1 MENGLCAWGERM
13 RRRELIALISGV
25 ATACALP
32 GYAQQPSAS
41 RRVGVL
47 MNLAEADPAAQR
59 LIATFRES
67 LNKMGWVEGA
77 NLHVDYRWSAG
88 DLERIRKYAAELI
101 ALRPD
106 VILAYGG
113 SVVRP
118 LLQLTHSVPIV
129 FTEVIDPIA
138 DGFITSLAHP
148 GGNATGFSLID
159 FGISGKWL
167 ELLKQISPHITKV
180 VVFEQPSSP
189 GAAGQVRA
197 IQSAATSFGVEI
209 TSAGLSQPGEIE
221 RAIVAEHEANGGVI
235 VTVSPLSAINR
246 DLIIALAARY
256 KVPAVYP
263 LRYFAVSGGL
273 ISYGP
278 DRLEPYRRAAV
289 YVDRILK
296 GERAAELPVQ
306 QPTKYELVINL
317 KTASGLGIT
326 IPPTLLAL
334 ADDVIE

>member
-1 MENGLCAWGERM
+1 M
-13 RRRELIALISGV
+13 RRRELIALVSGV

-32 GYAQQPSAS
+32 VYAQQPSTL

-47 MNLAEADPAAQR
+47 MNLSEADPAAQR

-67 LNKMGWVEGA
+67 LKKMGWVEEA
-77 NLHVDYRWSAG
+77 NLHIDYRWSAG
-88 DLERIRKYAAELI
+88 DAELIRKYAAELI
-101 ALRPD
+101 AIGPE

-113 SVVRP
+113 SVVGP
-118 LLQLTHSVPIV
+118 LLKLSRSPIV
-129 FTEVIDPIA
+129 FTEVVDPVA
-138 DGFITSLAHP
+138 AGFIASLARP

-167 ELLKQISPHITKV
+167 ELLKQISPGITKV

-189 GAAGQVRA
+189 GAAGQLRA
-197 IQSAATSFGVEI
+197 IQSAATLFGVEI
-209 TSAGLSQPGEIE
+209 MAADLSDPGEIE
-221 RAIVAEHEANGGVI
+221 RGIVAEHEANGGVI
-235 VTVSPLSAINR
+235 VTVSPLSTVNR
-246 DLIIALAARY
+246 SRIIALAAGY

-263 LRYFAVSGGL
+263 LRYFVVSGGL

-278 DRLEPYRRAAV
+278 DRLEPYWRAAV

-296 GERAAELPVQ
+296 GEKPAELPVQ

-317 KTASGLGIT
+317 KTASALGIAM
-326 IPPTLLAL
+326 PPTLLAL
-334 ADDVIE
+334 ADEVIE

>member
-1 MENGLCAWGERM
+1 M
-13 RRRELIALISGV
+13 RRRELIALISGA
-25 ATACALP
+25 ATACTLP
-32 GYAQQPSAS
+32 GYAQQPSAL

-47 MNLAEADPAAQR
+47 MNLSEADPAAQR
-59 LIATFRES
+59 LVATFREG
-67 LNKMGWVEGA
+67 LGNLGWLKGT

-88 DLERIRKYAAELI
+88 DPERIRKYAAELI
-101 ALRPD
+101 ALDPA

-113 SVVRP
+113 SVVGP
-118 LLQLTHSVPIV
+118 LLKLSRSVPIV
-129 FTEVIDPIA
+129 FTEVVDPIA
-138 DGFITSLAHP
+138 AGFIASLARP

-167 ELLKQISPHITKV
+167 ELLKQISPSITEV

-197 IQSAATSFGVEI
+197 IQSAATSLGVEI
-209 TSAGLSQPGEIE
+209 TSASLSEPGEIE
-221 RAIVAEHEANGGVI
+221 RAIVAEREANGGVI
-235 VTVSPLSAINR
+235 ITVSPLSTVNR
-246 DLIIALAARY
+246 DRIIALAARY
-256 KVPAVYP
+256 KVPAIYP
-263 LRYFAVSGGL
+263 LRYFPVSGGL

-296 GERAAELPVQ
+296 GEKPADLPVQ

-317 KTASGLGIT
+317 KTAGALGIT
-326 IPPTLLAL
+326 MPPTLVAL
-334 ADDVIE
+334 ADEVIE

>member
-1 MENGLCAWGERM
+1 M
-13 RRRELIALISGV
+13 RRRELIALISGA

-32 GYAQQPSAS
+32 GYAQQPSAL
-41 RRVGVL
+41 RRVGAL
-47 MNLAEADPAAQR
+47 MNLSEADPAAQR
-59 LIATFRES
+59 LIATFREN

-77 NLHVDYRWSAG
+77 NLHVDYRWSGG

-101 ALRPD
+101 ALDPE

-113 SVVRP
+113 SVVGP
-118 LLQLTHSVPIV
+118 LLKLSRSVPIV
-129 FTEVIDPIA
+129 FTEVVDPIA
-138 DGFITSLAHP
+138 AGFIASLARP

-159 FGISGKWL
+159 FDISGKWL
-167 ELLKQISPHITKV
+167 ELLKQISPSITKV

-209 TSAGLSQPGEIE
+209 TSASLSEPGEIE

-235 VTVSPLSAINR
+235 VTVSPLSTLNR
-246 DLIIALAARY
+246 DRIIALAARY

-278 DRLEPYRRAAV
+278 DRLEPYRRAAI

-296 GERAAELPVQ
+296 GEKPAELPVQ

-317 KTASGLGIT
+317 KTSSALGIT
-326 IPPTLLAL
+326 MPPTLLAL
-334 ADDVIE
+334 ADEVIE

>member
-1 MENGLCAWGERM
+1 M
-13 RRRELIALISGV
+13 RRRDFIKVITGSAVTWPLA
-25 ATACALP
+25 AR
-32 GYAQQPSAS
+32 AQQPSAS
-41 RRVGVL
+41 RRLGVL
-47 MNLAEADPAAQR
+47 MNFSEADPAAQL
-59 LIATFRES
+59 LIATFREG
-67 LNKMGWVEGA
+67 LKLLGWVEGA

-88 DLERIRKYAAELI
+88 DVERIRKYAAELV
-101 ALRPD
+101 ALGPD

-118 LLQLTHSVPIV
+118 LLELSRSVPIV

-138 DGFITSLAHP
+138 AGFVASLARP
-148 GGNATGFSLID
+148 GGNATGFSVINFD
-159 FGISGKWL
+159 ISGRWL
-167 ELLKQISPHITKV
+167 ELLKQISPGITKV

-197 IQSAATSFGVEI
+197 IQSVAPSLGVEV
-209 TSAGLSQPGEIE
+209 TSAGLSEPGDIE

-235 VTVSPLSAINR
+235 VTVSPLSTVNR
-246 DLIIALAARY
+246 DQIIALAARY
-256 KVPAVYP
+256 NVPAVYP

-278 DRLEPYRRAAV
+278 DRLEAYRRAAV

-296 GERAAELPVQ
+296 GEKPAELPVQ

-317 KTASGLGIT
+317 KTARALDIT
-326 IPPTLLAL
+326 VPPTLLAL
-334 ADDVIE
+334 ANEMIE

>member
-1 MENGLCAWGERM
+1 
-13 RRRELIALISGV
+13 
-25 ATACALP
+25 
-32 GYAQQPSAS
+32 
-41 RRVGVL
+41 
-47 MNLAEADPAAQR
+47 
-59 LIATFRES
+59 
-67 LNKMGWVEGA
+67 
-77 NLHVDYRWSAG
+77 
-88 DLERIRKYAAELI
+88 
-101 ALRPD
+101 

-113 SVVRP
+113 SVVGP
-118 LLQLTHSVPIV
+118 LLKLSRSVPIV
-129 FTEVIDPIA
+129 FTEVVDPIA
-138 DGFITSLAHP
+138 AGFIASLARP

-167 ELLKQISPHITKV
+167 ELLKQISPSITKV

-209 TSAGLSQPGEIE
+209 TSASLSEPGEIE
-221 RAIVAEHEANGGVI
+221 RAIVVEHEANGGVI
-235 VTVSPLSAINR
+235 VTVSPLSTLNR
-246 DLIIALAARY
+246 DRIIALAARY

-296 GERAAELPVQ
+296 GEKPAELPVQ

-317 KTASGLGIT
+317 KTSSALGIT
-326 IPPTLLAL
+326 MPPTLLAL
-334 ADDVIE
+334 ADEVIE

>member
-1 MENGLCAWGERM
+1 M
-13 RRRELIALISGV
+13 RRRELIALVSGV

-32 GYAQQPSAS
+32 VYAQQPRTL

-47 MNLAEADPAAQR
+47 MNLSEADPAAQR

-67 LNKMGWVEGA
+67 LKKMGWVEEA
-77 NLHVDYRWSAG
+77 NLHIDYRWSAG
-88 DLERIRKYAAELI
+88 DAELIRKYAAELI
-101 ALRPD
+101 AIGPE

-113 SVVRP
+113 SVVGP
-118 LLQLTHSVPIV
+118 LLKLSRSPIV
-129 FTEVIDPIA
+129 FTEVVDPVA
-138 DGFITSLAHP
+138 AGFIASLARP

-167 ELLKQISPHITKV
+167 ELLKQISPSITKV

-197 IQSAATSFGVEI
+197 IQSAATSLGVEI
-209 TSAGLSQPGEIE
+209 TSASLSEPGEIE
-221 RAIVAEHEANGGVI
+221 RAIVAEREANGGVI
-235 VTVSPLSAINR
+235 ITVSPLSTVNR
-246 DLIIALAARY
+246 DRIIALAARY
-256 KVPAVYP
+256 KVPAIYP
-263 LRYFAVSGGL
+263 LRYFPVSGGL

-296 GERAAELPVQ
+296 GEKPADLPVQ

-317 KTASGLGIT
+317 KTAGALGVT
-326 IPPTLLAL
+326 MPPTLVAL
-334 ADDVIE
+334 ADEVIE

>member
-1 MENGLCAWGERM
+1 MQSGGLK
-13 RRRELIALISGV
+13 RRELVALLGG
-25 ATACALP
+25 AAAACAMP
-32 GYAQQPSAS
+32 AYAQQTGAL

-47 MNLAEADPAAQR
+47 MNLAESDPAAQR
-59 LIATFRES
+59 LIATFREG
-67 LNKMGWVEGA
+67 LNKLGWVEGV
-77 NLHVDYRWSAG
+77 NLHIDYRWSAG
-88 DLERIRKYAAELI
+88 DVERIRTDAAELI
-101 ALRPD
+101 ALGPA

-118 LLQLTHSVPIV
+118 LLKLTRSVPIV
-129 FTEVIDPIA
+129 FTEVVDPIA
-138 DGFITSLAHP
+138 AGFIASLAHP

-167 ELLKQISPHITKV
+167 ELLKQISPGIAKA

-189 GAAGQVRA
+189 GAAGQMRA
-197 IQSAATSFGVEI
+197 IASAAPSFGVEV
-209 TSAGLSQPGEIE
+209 TSASLSEPGEIE
-221 RAIVAEHEANGGVI
+221 KAIAAQHEANGGSI
-235 VTVSPLSAINR
+235 ITVSPLSTVNR
-246 DLIIALAARY
+246 DRIIALAARY

-263 LRYFAVSGGL
+263 LRYFAASGGL

-296 GERAAELPVQ
+296 GEKPAELPVQ
-306 QPTKYELVINL
+306 APTKYELVINL
-317 KTASGLGIT
+317 KTASALGLT

>member
-1 MENGLCAWGERM
+1 M

-25 ATACALP
+25 TTACALP
-32 GYAQQPSAS
+32 VYAQQPSTL

-47 MNLAEADPAAQR
+47 MNLSESDPAAQS
-59 LIATFRES
+59 LIAAFRES
-67 LNKMGWVEGA
+67 LNKLGWVEGA
-77 NLHVDYRWSAG
+77 NLHIDYRWSTG

-101 ALRPD
+101 ALGPE
-106 VILAYGG
+106 VVLAYGG
-113 SVVRP
+113 SVVGP
-118 LLQLTHSVPIV
+118 LLKLSRGVPIV
-129 FTEVIDPIA
+129 FTEVVDPVA
-138 DGFITSLAHP
+138 AGFIVSLARP

-167 ELLKQISPHITKV
+167 ELLKQIAPSITKA

-209 TSAGLSQPGEIE
+209 TSAGLSEPGEIE
-221 RAIVAEHEANGGVI
+221 RAIVAEHEAKGGVI
-235 VTVSPLSAINR
+235 VTVSPLSTVNR
-246 DLIIALAARY
+246 GRIIALAAHY

-278 DRLEPYRRAAV
+278 DRLEPYRR
-289 YVDRILK
+289 RPSTSI
-296 GERAAELPVQ
+296 
-306 QPTKYELVINL
+306 
-317 KTASGLGIT
+317 ASSKARSPPSCRCKRRQNMSLSSISR
-326 IPPTLLAL
+326 PPTRLASL
-334 ADDVIE
+334 CRRRCSQWPTR